1 MRIGFIGAGRVGFTL
16 GKYMKEHGAEVT
28 GYYSRTS
35 EHAEEAARFTDTEVY
50 DDPDKLIKDSD
61 YIYLTVSDNAIEPLF
76 KELDAKYDLTGKTF
90 CHTSGAMSSKAFA
103 DSKHEVYG
111 YSVHPN
117 FAVSDKLTSYLN
129 FQNAFITIE
138 GSHQHLGE
146 IVEFYRNIG
155 LHVGVISAE
164 SKPKYHAASVFA
176 SNFVCGI
183 YGTAIRLLTECG
195 FSDESAHMALKGLF
209 LGNATGVAERGP
221 VAQLTGP
228 AERCDTKTINKHLEV
243 LSDQDAELYKLLTSE
258 TLTLAKEKNVDRD
271 YSELERLLTAE

>member
-146 IVEFYRNIG
+146 IVEFYRGIG

>member
-76 KELDAKYDLTGKTF
+76 RELDAKYDLTGKTF

-146 IVEFYRNIG
+146 IVEFYRDIG

-243 LSDQDAELYKLLTSE
+243 LSDQDAESYKLLTSE

>member
-1 MRIGFIGAGRVGFTL
+1 MRIGFIGAGRVGYTL
-16 GKYMKEHGAEVT
+16 GKYMKEHGADVT
-28 GYYSRTS
+28 GYYSRTP
-35 EHAEEAARFTDTEVY
+35 EHAKEAARFTDTCFY

-61 YIYLTVSDNAIEPLF
+61 CIYLTVSDNAIQSVF
-76 KELDAKYDLTGKTF
+76 NELDENYDLTGRII

-138 GSHQHLGE
+138 GDHHHLGE
-146 IVEFYRNIG
+146 IVEFYKNLG

-183 YGTAIRLLTECG
+183 YGTAVRLLTECG
-195 FSDESAHMALKGLF
+195 FSEESASLALRGLF
-209 LGNATGVAERGP
+209 LGNAAGVGEKGP
-221 VAQLTGP
+221 VGQLTGP
-228 AERCDTKTINKHLEV
+228 TERCDTKTIRTHLEV
-243 LSDQDAELYKLLTSE
+243 LSPGDAELYKMLTSE
-258 TLTLAKEKNVDRD
+258 TLALAKKKNVDRD
-271 YSELERLLTAE
+271 YSELESLLKA

>member
-16 GKYMKEHGAEVT
+16 GKYLREHGADIS
-28 GYYSRTS
+28 GYYSRTA
-35 EHAEEAARFTDTEVY
+35 EHAKEAALFTDTRMY

-61 YIYLTVSDNAIEPLF
+61 CIYLTVSDNAIEPCF
-76 KELDAKYDLTGKTF
+76 RELDSKYNLTGKII

-129 FQNAFITIE
+129 FRNAFITIE

-146 IVEFYRNIG
+146 IVEFYKNLG
-155 LHVGVISAE
+155 FHVGVISAE

-183 YGTAIRLLTECG
+183 YGTAVRLLTECG
-195 FSDESAHMALKGLF
+195 FSDESAHLALKGLF
-209 LGNATGVAERGP
+209 LGNATGVAENGP
-221 VAQLTGP
+221 VSQLTGP
-228 AERCDTKTINKHLEV
+228 AERCDTKTIKKHLMV
-243 LSDQDAELYKLLTSE
+243 LSEQDAELYKLLTSE

-271 YSELERLLTAE
+271 YSALESLLAAK

>member
-1 MRIGFIGAGRVGFTL
+1 
-16 GKYMKEHGAEVT
+16 MKEHGAEVT

-76 KELDAKYDLTGKTF
+76 RELDAKYDLTGKTF

>member
-50 DDPDKLIKDSD
+50 DSPDKLIKDSD

-76 KELDAKYDLTGKTF
+76 RELDAKYDLTGKTF

-146 IVEFYRNIG
+146 IVEFYRDIG

-183 YGTAIRLLTECG
+183 YGTAIRLLIECG

>member
-76 KELDAKYDLTGKTF
+76 RELDAKYDLTGKTF

-146 IVEFYRNIG
+146 IVEFYRKIG

>member
-1 MRIGFIGAGRVGFTL
+1 MLCEGGSADEDWIYRCW
-16 GKYMKEHGAEVT
+16 T

-76 KELDAKYDLTGKTF
+76 RELDAKYDLTGKTV

-146 IVEFYRNIG
+146 IVEFYRDIG

>member
-76 KELDAKYDLTGKTF
+76 RELDAKYDLTGKTC

-146 IVEFYRNIG
+146 IVEFYRDIG

>member
-146 IVEFYRNIG
+146 IVEFYRDIG

>member
-76 KELDAKYDLTGKTF
+76 RELDAKYDLTGKTF

-146 IVEFYRNIG
+146 IVEFYRDIG

>member
-76 KELDAKYDLTGKTF
+76 RELDAKYDLIGKTF

-146 IVEFYRNIG
+146 IVEFYRDIG

>member
-16 GKYMKEHGAEVT
+16 GRYMKEHGAEVT

>member
-76 KELDAKYDLTGKTF
+76 RELDAKYDLAGKTF

-146 IVEFYRNIG
+146 IVEFYRDIG

>member
-16 GKYMKEHGAEVT
+16 GRYMKEHGAEVT

-50 DDPDKLIKDSD
+50 DYPDKLIKDSD

-209 LGNATGVAERGP
+209 LGNASGVAERGP

-243 LSDQDAELYKLLTSE
+243 LSGQDAELYKLLTSE

>member
-76 KELDAKYDLTGKTF
+76 RELDAKYDLTGKTF

-117 FAVSDKLTSYLN
+117 FAVSDKLISYLN

-146 IVEFYRNIG
+146 IVEFYRDIG

>member
-1 MRIGFIGAGRVGFTL
+1 MRIGFIGAGRVGYTL
-16 GKYMKEHGAEVT
+16 GKYMKEHGADVT
-28 GYYSRTS
+28 GYYSRTP
-35 EHAEEAARFTDTEVY
+35 EHAKEAARFTDTCFY

-61 YIYLTVSDNAIEPLF
+61 CIYLTVSDNAIQSVF
-76 KELDAKYDLTGKTF
+76 NELDENYDLTGRII

-129 FQNAFITIE
+129 FRNAFITIE
-138 GSHQHLGE
+138 GDHRHLGE
-146 IVEFYRNIG
+146 IVEFYKDMG

-183 YGTAIRLLTECG
+183 YGTAVRLLTECG
-195 FSDESAHMALKGLF
+195 FSEESASLALRGLF
-209 LGNATGVAERGP
+209 LGNAAGVGEKGP
-221 VAQLTGP
+221 VGQLTGP
-228 AERCDTKTINKHLEV
+228 TERCDTKTIRTHLEV
-243 LSDQDAELYKLLTSE
+243 LSPGDAELYKMLTSE
-258 TLTLAKEKNVDRD
+258 TLALAKKKNVDRD
-271 YSELERLLTAE
+271 YSELESLLKA

>member
-76 KELDAKYDLTGKTF
+76 RELDAKYDLTGKTF

>member
-35 EHAEEAARFTDTEVY
+35 EHAEEAARFTDTEVF

-76 KELDAKYDLTGKTF
+76 RELDAKYDLTGKTF

-146 IVEFYRNIG
+146 IVEFYRDIG

>member
-76 KELDAKYDLTGKTF
+76 RELDVKYDLTGKTF

-146 IVEFYRNIG
+146 IVEFYRDIG

>member
-146 IVEFYRNIG
+146 IVEFYRKIG

>member
-76 KELDAKYDLTGKTF
+76 RELDAKYDLTGKTF

-146 IVEFYRNIG
+146 IVEFYRDIG

-228 AERCDTKTINKHLEV
+228 VERCDTKTINKHLEV